1 MKSLLTCDKMVNR
14 IVPVNPLLAGAAL
27 LGERVHPSLA
37 DARAALAADGIEID
51 MIDVFRK
58 PEEVPAV
65 VDAAIAIG
73 ARSLWLQ
80 PGVVHDEAAAKARTA
95 GLDVVVGR
103 CVKIEHR
110 RRFG

>member
-51 MIDVFRK
+51 M
-58 PEEVPAV
+58 
-65 VDAAIAIG
+65 VDAALAIG

-110 RRFG
+110 GRFG